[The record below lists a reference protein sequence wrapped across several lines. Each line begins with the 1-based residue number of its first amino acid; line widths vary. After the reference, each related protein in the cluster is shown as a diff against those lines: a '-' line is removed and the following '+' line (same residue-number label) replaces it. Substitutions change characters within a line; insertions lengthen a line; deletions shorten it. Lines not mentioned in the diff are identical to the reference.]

1 MIAEVDCEAGTRE
14 VLNLSAW
21 PEVVVTVKNLNLVCT
36 TSSGYDEITFCLK
49 ELRAVKL
56 ARLRGWQFLIPGE
69 VIHQLSGTDVP
80 HL

>member
-1 MIAEVDCEAGTRE
+1 LG
-14 VLNLSAW
+14 AW
-21 PEVVVTVKNLNLVCT
+21 PEVVVTVKNLNLICT
-36 TSSGYDEITFCLK
+36 TSSSDDEITLCLK

-69 VIHQLSGTDVP
+69 VIHQLGGADVP